1 MKIIGTYDFHSLIV
15 LNIVNMQQIPV
26 PSEQRLHS
34 DKLPFSSNLLEDA
47 TEFAGETQLQ
57 YAMTRTTVAG
67 DLWGLHILIPRDQES
82 PWSRAS
88 LSLPKHL
95 DISPSTPTAG
105 FYGGLHC
112 PKIELV
118 VGENGFYWI
127 QLD

>member
-1 MKIIGTYDFHSLIV
+1 MKIIGFYDFHSLIV
-15 LNIVNMQQIPV
+15 LNIVNMKQISV
-26 PSEQRLHS
+26 PSDQRLVS
-34 DKLPFSSNLLEDA
+34 DKLAFSSTFLEDA
-47 TEFAGETQLQ
+47 EEFADDTQLQ
-57 YAMTRTTVAG
+57 YAMTRNTVAG
-67 DLWGLHILIPRDQES
+67 DLWGLHLLIPRDQES

-88 LSLPKHL
+88 LTLPKHL
-95 DISPSTPTAG
+95 DLSTSTPIAG